1 MIINEKTKLIDIL
14 KEYPNLLDQLKKL
27 NDQFNVLTSPM
38 AKIFLKTVTIKD
50 VSKKIGK
57 SPDELIALIQKFTNN
72 YEQ

>member
-38 AKIFLKTVTIKD
+38 AKIILKTVTIKD